1 MRLVIGILA
10 LQGNY
15 IQHARLL
22 QAIIDRKG
30 QVLRS
35 APQPHSQS
43 STQPFRLQTKFIR
56 NKEDVQDIHALVLPG
71 GESSTMNSLLQK
83 QHLDTEIRN
92 LLEQQIPV
100 LATCTGCIL
109 LAKTVYVAGKKQEPS
124 AIAHYDIEL
133 ERNAY
138 GRQVHSFHAIVH
150 CVDTTLQKQGIRSL
164 EGLFIRA
171 PRINKDSIGGDLRP
185 LFCHNEDFV
194 VLGNESNLLAT
205 FHPESVSDPTLH
217 RLFVQNIVRKYS
229 TASAPA

>member
-22 QAIIDRKG
+22 QAIDAKKPL
-30 QVLRS
+30 LRPS
-35 APQPHSQS
+35 AHTTAQS
-43 STQPFRLQTKFIR
+43 NAQRFRLQTKFIR
-56 NKEDVQDIHALVLPG
+56 NKEDIQDIHALVLPG
-71 GESSTMNSLLQK
+71 GESSTVNSLLQK
-83 QHLDTEIRN
+83 QHLDTDIRL
-92 LLEQQIPV
+92 LLEKKIPV

-138 GRQVHSFHAIVH
+138 GRQVHSFHATVQ
-150 CVDTTLQKQGIRSL
+150 CMDATLQKQGIHTL

-171 PRINKDSIGGDLRP
+171 PRINKDSIGTLRP

-194 VLGNESNLLAT
+194 VLGDENNLLAT

-217 RLFVQNIVRKYS
+217 QLFVQNIIRKFT
-229 TASAPA
+229 TASSS